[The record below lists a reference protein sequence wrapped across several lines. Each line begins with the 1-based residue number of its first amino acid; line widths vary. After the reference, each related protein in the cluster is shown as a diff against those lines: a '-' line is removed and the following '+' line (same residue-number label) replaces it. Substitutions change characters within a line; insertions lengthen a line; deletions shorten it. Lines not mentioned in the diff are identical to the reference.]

1 MKRNMTLRDSDSI
14 TVCFIKLRRIYI
26 ERKKPRRFDRENEE
40 LFFSKSLQC
49 PRHSTRYRTFTV
61 KFSLYTISVN

>member
-1 MKRNMTLRDSDSI
+1 MTLEDSDSI

-26 ERKKPRRFDRENEE
+26 ERKKPRRFCRENKE

-49 PRHSTRYRTFTV
+49 PRHFARYRTFTV
-61 KFSLYTISVN
+61 KFSLYTIPVN